1 MANNLLY
8 LTVETFTFIHNTLWL
23 MSKVLKS
30 SVLKVN
36 HFLWKIKC
44 DEYND
49 GDKRNATSKKLLAK
63 LQEINPETNA
73 VAVKKKIN

>member
-1 MANNLLY
+1 MAK
-8 LTVETFTFIHNTLWL
+8 

-36 HFLWKIKC
+36 HFLWKIKR

-49 GDKRNATSKKLLAK
+49 RDKRNATYKKLLAK
-63 LQEINPETNA
+63 LQEMDPETNA
-73 VAVKKKIN
+73 VVVKKKIN